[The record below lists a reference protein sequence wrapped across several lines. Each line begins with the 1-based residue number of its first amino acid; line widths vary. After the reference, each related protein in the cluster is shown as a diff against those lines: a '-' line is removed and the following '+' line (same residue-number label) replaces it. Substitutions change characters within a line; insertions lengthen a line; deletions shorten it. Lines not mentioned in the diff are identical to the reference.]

1 MPYAHPDVYD
11 YGLNVVKT
19 SATHYH
25 VCSAQPTSRAEVL
38 QYSLAS
44 VSVSSADFT
53 LSAGDVSGRKIRVA
67 QKSGTV
73 TTSGQATYAAII
85 DGTRLL
91 LETTVTA
98 QQLTAGNPI
107 TFPACDW
114 EIRQMIAS

>member
-11 YGLNVVKT
+11 NGLLTVKNN
-19 SATHYH
+19 ATHYH
-25 VCSAQPTSRAEVL
+25 ICSAQPTNRAEVL
-38 QYSLAS
+38 SLSLAS
-44 VSVSSADFT
+44 VAVSSSDLT
-53 LSAGDVSGRKIRVA
+53 VSDGDVSGRKITVS

-73 TTSGQATYAAII
+73 TTSGQATHAAII

-107 TFPACDW
+107 TFPTCDW
-114 EIRQMIAS
+114 EIRQMTSS